1 MNNRRNYYRI
11 LQVQPDA
18 PQEIIRASYRTLMKE
33 LKAHPDVGGEHASAY
48 LINEA
53 YETLSDRAR
62 RAEYDKKLRMRPAES
77 YALYIHKLKSDSREK
92 RLYRKNQRSYERVK
106 RNGELHYSFSRLT
119 PDRKADMLDLSPKG
133 VRFLCSEEL
142 KHKSRLRIKSPILK
156 ADAKIVNSQKTFLDE
171 KMYYAVGAEF
181 LNVTFKSSKGTFFS
195 TSA

>member
-77 YALYIHKLKSDSREK
+77 SILSMHKLKPDNREK
-92 RLYRKNQRSYERVK
+92 RLYEKNQRSCKRIK

-119 PDRKADMLDLSPKG
+119 PDQKADMLDLSPKG

-142 KHKSRLRIKSPILK
+142 KQESRVRIKSPILK
-156 ADAKIVNSQKTFLDE
+156 ADAKIVNSRKTFLHE

-181 LNVTFKSSKGTFFS
+181 LNVSFRSSKGTFFS
-195 TSA
+195 ASV